1 MLMHLIG
8 WTTIDDDRG
17 GTDVR
22 FPAARGGHV
31 ERYGRRVV
39 ADLPFETAV
48 DETIHALRAEGFDLA
63 GRMDVRRF
71 LVHTL
76 HHDFRRYV
84 LLEVVSPEVTLEAL
98 RQDLDVGA
106 VLPTTCAIFELADGE
121 TAVVVA
127 EPFGGLGS
135 DAEWRRTAPAL
146 AVLADQACEQIAR
159 ALNRLQQAARRRAH
173 PDAA

>member
-1 MLMHLIG
+1 
-8 WTTIDDDRG
+8 
-17 GTDVR
+17 
-22 FPAARGGHV
+22 V

-39 ADLPFETAV
+39 VDLPFENAV

-71 LVHTL
+71 LVHAL
-76 HHDFRRYV
+76 SHDFRRYV

-135 DAEWRRTAPAL
+135 EVEWRRTAPAL
-146 AVLADQACEQIAR
+146 AALADRACEQVAR
-159 ALNRLQQAARRRAH
+159 ALNGLQQAALRRTH
-173 PDAA
+173 PAA

>member
-1 MLMHLIG
+1 M
-8 WTTIDDDRG
+8 
-17 GTDVR
+17 
-22 FPAARGGHV
+22 

-39 ADLPFETAV
+39 VDLPFEAAV
-48 DETIHALRAEGFDLA
+48 DEMIRALRAEGLELA
-63 GRMDVRRF
+63 GRLDVGRF
-71 LVHTL
+71 LERTL

-84 LLEVVSPEVTLEAL
+84 LLEVVSPDVTLEAL

-135 DAEWRRTAPAL
+135 EVEWRRTAPAL
-146 AVLADQACEQIAR
+146 AALADQACEQNAR
-159 ALNRLQQAARRRAH
+159 ALNGLQQAALRRTH
-173 PDAA
+173 PAA

>member
-1 MLMHLIG
+1 M
-8 WTTIDDDRG
+8 
-17 GTDVR
+17 
-22 FPAARGGHV
+22 

-39 ADLPFETAV
+39 VDLPFETAV

-127 EPFGGLGS
+127 EPFGGSGRKWNGG
-135 DAEWRRTAPAL
+135 ERRRRWRRSP
-146 AVLADQACEQIAR
+146 IGR
-159 ALNRLQQAARRRAH
+159 ASRSRVR
-173 PDAA
+173 